1 LRHFKERINIYDEQK
16 FDYEIKRINLK

>member
-1 LRHFKERINIYDEQK
+1 LRHYKERINIYDEQK